1 MSLFHPN
8 ELSVDVGSWYRAA
21 TEKRELLAMDDRM
34 LRDVGLTRIDAL
46 QIAKRR
52 STRILRFEP
61 RGPSR
66 PGPIAPEIR
75 AAAIKR
81 AHRLRDEAIRNV
93 FVAVLAA
100 LRAWIVPQPSARLR
114 KLTPVTR

>member
-8 ELSVDVGSWYRAA
+8 DPIVDVGSWYRAA

-46 QIAKRR
+46 QIANRR
-52 STRILRFEP
+52 SARVLKFEP
-61 RGPSR
+61 RWPS
-66 PGPIAPEIR
+66 PPEAIPPELR
-75 AAAIKR
+75 AAVVAR
-81 AHRLRDEAIRNV
+81 AHQLRNKAIRRA
-93 FVAVLAA
+93 FAVLFAA
-100 LRAWIVPQPSARLR
+100 PLTWLKAQPNARMR